1 MLQYLI
7 HFSPYF
13 QQDENFFSFV
23 ASICGVGIGLAVGIV
38 ILIANWKIFT
48 KAGKPGWA
56 VLIPIYNAYILLEIV
71 GREWWWL
78 ILLAIPG
85 INLIFLIILLFD
97 LAKSFGKGADFG
109 FGLLFLSPIFIAI
122 LGFGDAQYVGPSA
135 SQY

>member
-1 MLQYLI
+1 MQYLV
-7 HFSPYF
+7 HFSPYL

-23 ASICGVGIGLAVGIV
+23 ASLCGGGIGLAVGIV

-97 LAKSFGKGADFG
+97 LAKSFGKDSAFG